1 MPPDKLFLLENQHGA
16 RKTSKKEG
24 EYLNFLAR
32 AWNVSIRTE
41 FSHAEG
47 QKRVGSYFCD
57 GWVEGGGGDL
67 DGGSEDVRPTAVEF
81 LGCVVHGHVVEDSTC
96 PLSKNLTPA
105 SLNPYKKKMQDVHQ
119 EWLNRKA
126 FLESRGIKVDKIA
139 ALIFLAISCAN
150 FCPPPSSTPSPRS
163 TTYGSVLTTA
173 SRRPRPS

>member
-32 AWNVSIRTE
+32 AWNVNIRTE

-57 GWVEGGGGDL
+57 GWVEGGGGDHEGGNE
-67 DGGSEDVRPTAVEF
+67 DGRPTAVEF

-96 PLSKNLTPA
+96 PLSKNLTTA

-126 FLESRGIKVDKIA
+126 FLESQGIKVNKIA
-139 ALIFLAISCAN
+139 ALNFSCYLTRQLFALPIF
-150 FCPPPSSTPSPRS
+150 
-163 TTYGSVLTTA
+163 
-173 SRRPRPS
+173 